1 MIISKELFFRNKRG
15 KACAF
20 DARQKLAAKGYRVGN
35 DYRLQKER
43 KVVIPG
49 HSEIVDLKF
58 FSGDE
63 NQSILK
69 GLEFGKRGLRSAR
82 PGFFYLCFIENVAG
96 RGQFGGKGNGSI
108 QKNGGQKDAQ

>member
-20 DARQKLAAKGYRVGN
+20 DAGQKLAAKGDRVGN
-35 DYRLQKER
+35 DHRWQKER

-49 HSEIVDLKF
+49 HSEVLDLKF

-69 GLEFGKRGLRSAR
+69 GLEFGKHSLMPAG

-96 RGQFGGKGNGSI
+96 RGQLGGKGNGSI
-108 QKNGGQKDAQ
+108 QKNGGQKNAQ

>member
-1 MIISKELFFRNKRG
+1 M
-15 KACAF
+15 
-20 DARQKLAAKGYRVGN
+20 
-35 DYRLQKER
+35 
-43 KVVIPG
+43 VIPG
-49 HSEIVDLKF
+49 HSEVVDLKF
-58 FSGDE
+58 FAGDE

-69 GLEFGKRGLRSAR
+69 GLEFGKHGLMPAG